1 METLR
6 PIALRIENFDRY
18 AVKILPEDTRASVRR
33 FAELDAFLRLVGR
46 ETDIGCVLRKR
57 GYGAKRRE
65 NERQQAEEKTLHWL
79 RLLWMEFYSLYPA
92 GGVFA
97 TRRPAPRKTVNT
109 ALIYIPDRR
118 RKLENRTLPFRFLPF
133 AH

>member
-1 METLR
+1 MR

-33 FAELDAFLRLVGR
+33 FAELDALLRLVGR

-79 RLLWMEFYSLYPA
+79 RLLWMGFYYYILRAAFLQRAPGSARSDQYSFNLYSRSPPKA
-92 GGVFA
+92 
-97 TRRPAPRKTVNT
+97 
-109 ALIYIPDRR
+109 
-118 RKLENRTLPFRFLPF
+118 
-133 AH
+133 